1 MQNKRSATTRALVR
15 FALVAAACAAAATLW
30 AQGGPAE
37 AWMID
42 ATSWRQE
49 TGSARPVPLPHG
61 GWWRLAPQERAIEVR
76 SVHPGDGGLVPA
88 NALYL
93 HLPGA
98 RLKSGARRIYPH
110 MQVLHQ
116 PTLGADYELAL
127 GATRFNL
134 RVENVAKGME
144 YTIEYGGHTYSYVL
158 GPFDAAQTGVQ
169 AIADLDGDAAP
180 DFLIDVDHARYL
192 LLSTQARPGYNLPSA
207 ELWAAGW

>member
-1 MQNKRSATTRALVR
+1 MQSKRSATTRALVR
-15 FALVAAACAAAATLW
+15 FALVVAASAAAAALW
-30 AQGGPAE
+30 AQNRPAE
-37 AWMID
+37 GYMFD
-42 ATSWRQE
+42 ATTWRQE
-49 TGSARPVPLPHG
+49 TGTARPVPLPAQ

-76 SVHPGDGGLVPA
+76 TVRPGDGSIVPA
-88 NALYL
+88 DALYL

-98 RLKSGARRIYPH
+98 ALKAGARRVYPY
-110 MQVLHQ
+110 MQVLHE

-127 GATRFNL
+127 GSTRFSL

-144 YTIEYGGHTYSYVL
+144 YTIGYGGHTYSYVL
-158 GPFDAAQTGVQ
+158 GPFDGARTGVR

-207 ELWAAGW
+207 ELWTAAW